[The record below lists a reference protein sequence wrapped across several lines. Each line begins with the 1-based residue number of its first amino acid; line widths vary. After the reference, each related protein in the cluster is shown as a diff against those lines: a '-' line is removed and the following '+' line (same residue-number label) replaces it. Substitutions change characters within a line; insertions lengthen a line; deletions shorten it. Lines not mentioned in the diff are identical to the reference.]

1 MVLEDILTK
10 TELENPRAQSERR
23 NCAFAFQF
31 RSSSLK
37 RGFFM
42 LTLYA
47 GISLIFHQKIRLP
60 LSERDIGERVR
71 KSSDARTDL

>member
-10 TELENPRAQSERR
+10 TDLENPRAQSERR
-23 NCAFAFQF
+23 NCVFAFQF

-47 GISLIFHQKIRLP
+47 GIFYAHFVRGDFFDFPPKDKI
-60 LSERDIGERVR
+60 
-71 KSSDARTDL
+71 AA